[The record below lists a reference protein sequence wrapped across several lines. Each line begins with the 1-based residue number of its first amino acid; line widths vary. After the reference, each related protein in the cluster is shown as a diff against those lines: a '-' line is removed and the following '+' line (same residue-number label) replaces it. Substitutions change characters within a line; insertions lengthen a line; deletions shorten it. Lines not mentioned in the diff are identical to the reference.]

1 MLNFSN
7 YSQEVKKH

>member
-7 YSQEVKKH
+7 SL